1 MGNINKIAWH
11 ALTEELLS
19 ATLVITIGGSGCAR
33 RCFGDACRQG
43 GGTPRTR
50 TAGGQGCGPLLPTMA
65 STTPMLP
72 PTRGALWTARE
83 PIRRDWEDCWYSH
96 PQASEGPKGVFTPTG
111 PLRDYHR
118 RTPCRGVGTPGSPAL
133 SSSYSHP

>member
-1 MGNINKIAWH
+1 MGDAPWRRYCCGDYKPWDC
-11 ALTEELLS
+11 
-19 ATLVITIGGSGCAR
+19 GGSGCAR

-50 TAGGQGCGPLLPTMA
+50 TAGGQGCSPLLPTMA
-65 STTPMLP
+65 STTPMLT

-96 PQASEGPKGVFTPTG
+96 PQASEGPKGVRVLVRKSDIIITCCPYKSC
-111 PLRDYHR
+111 PIKK
-118 RTPCRGVGTPGSPAL
+118 
-133 SSSYSHP
+133 